1 VLFLRAVASVLS
13 DGEEFRVAGAV
24 LIGGVGPVRDR
35 ISLSCDVGGV
45 GNLTGRL
52 SHALGGGV
60 IFTVGVMAEAGML
73 EGMLV
78 FGTMY
83 IRLGRSVETD
93 SLSVDDFGVGW
104 WAREDLVGEVELE
117 RSQFT
122 TF

>member
-13 DGEEFRVAGAV
+13 DGEEFRVAGVV

-35 ISLSCDVGGV
+35 ISLSCDVGGA

-83 IRLGRSVETD
+83 VRLGRLVETD
-93 SLSVDDFGVGW
+93 SLSVDNFGIGW
-104 WAREDLVGEVELE
+104 WVSVTAA
-117 RSQFT
+117 
-122 TF
+122 